1 MKKIIK
7 KYHQLSNFAVK
18 RSKKEDHIYEFSG
31 YASFYNIIDS
41 HSHIIKK
48 GAFGDSIKDP
58 SKVKLLWQHNDHY
71 PIGKLKNITEY
82 DDGLYIEGVI
92 INKLEHGENAANLI
106 KEGIING
113 LSIGVIIQA
122 SEDNE
127 DGTMLLQKLDLRE
140 ISVVTFPA
148 NAKAIIQPRNVF
160 HNESDKSLQQQNED
174 NVTSIEAKMTY
185 KSEQSNNFN
194 HFLRT
199 NGNSTIN
206 FKSFDAST
214 EDAGSSI
221 IRQNLSSKI
230 ISNAEINSPIR
241 QLANIQNIAGSSIDF
256 VIEDGNFSSGW
267 VSELSA
273 RQDTDNSK
281 LKQKRITIH
290 ELYAQPK
297 ATAKLI
303 EDSEIN
309 FEKWLINQI
318 SSSFIRKEN
327 ESFLL
332 GDGQDKP
339 HGILRNNDIE
349 KISAE
354 TKGIISINDI
364 LNLINSLDDEY
375 SGNSSLLMNKSTL
388 SAIQNYQDNSGRFIW
403 QPATRD
409 NRKASLFGI
418 PVYTCSFMP
427 QLESASLP
435 IIFGDFNAGYT
446 VLDRHGVKIAKD
458 PYTDKPFIKFYA
470 VKRVGGDVLNSK
482 ALKILSL

>member
-1 MKKIIK
+1 MNKITK
-7 KYHQLSNFAVK
+7 KYHQLSKFTVT
-18 RSKKEDHIYEFSG
+18 RSKTEDDIYEFSG
-31 YASFYNIIDS
+31 YASFYNVVDCHSDIIQ
-41 HSHIIKK
+41 K
-48 GAFGDSIKDP
+48 GAFGDSIKDAA
-58 SKVKLLWQHNDHY
+58 KVKLLWQHQNDY
-71 PIGKLKNITEY
+71 PIGKLTNIVERK
-82 DDGLYIEGVI
+82 DGLYIHGVI
-92 INKLEHGENAANLI
+92 ISKLEHAENAANLI

-113 LSIGVIIQA
+113 LSIGVIVQEA
-122 SEDNE
+122 ESNE
-127 DGTMLLQKLDLRE
+127 DGTRLLKKLELRE

-148 NAKAIIQPRNVF
+148 NDMALIQSKQTL
-160 HNESDKSLQQQNED
+160 HNTSDSLLQRYNED
-174 NVTSIEAKMTY
+174 SATNIQTKILY
-185 KSEQSNNFN
+185 KSEQSNNFD

-199 NGNSTIN
+199 DGNSTIN

-214 EDAGSSI
+214 ENAGSSM

-230 ISNAEINSPIR
+230 VSDAKINSPLR
-241 QLANIQNIAGSSIDF
+241 QLANIQNIAGSAIDF
-256 VIEDGNFSSGW
+256 VIEEGNFSSGW

-273 RQDTDNSK
+273 RQDTNNSK
-281 LKQKRITIH
+281 LKQKRIVVH

-339 HGILRNNDIE
+339 HGILCNNDIE

-354 TKGIISINDI
+354 TKGAISINDI

-375 SGNSSLLMNKSTL
+375 SGNSAFVMNKSTL
-388 SAIQNYQDNSGRFIW
+388 SAIQNYQDHSGRFIW
-403 QPATRD
+403 QPATS
-409 NRKASLFGI
+409 NNLKASLFGM

-427 QLESASLP
+427 HLASGSLP
-435 IIFGDFNAGYT
+435 IVFGDFNAGYT
-446 VLDRHGVKIAKD
+446 ILDRHGVKISKD